1 MTIDDERKN
10 LLRAEQIDALKAVC
24 AFLVVCIHA
33 PFPGKIGEYFTSLTR
48 IAVPIF
54 L

>member
-1 MTIDDERKN
+1 MRENKVRITARDDSV
-10 LLRAEQIDALKAVC
+10 DALKAVC
-24 AFLVVCIHA
+24 AFLVICIHA
-33 PFPGKIGEYFTSLTR
+33 PFPGTAGQYFNAICR